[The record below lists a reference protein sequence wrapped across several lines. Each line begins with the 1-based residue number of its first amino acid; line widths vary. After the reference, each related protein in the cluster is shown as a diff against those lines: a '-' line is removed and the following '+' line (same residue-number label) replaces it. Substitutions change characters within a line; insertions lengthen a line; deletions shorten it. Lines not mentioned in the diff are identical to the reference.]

1 MKPYSL
7 DLRRRI
13 VDTYIAG
20 GISQRQLAD
29 RFCVNLSFVSRLLK
43 RYHNTN
49 SLAPKVRTQQ
59 TPSKLNEEQLQLLR
73 QLVLSHSDATLAEL
87 CQLLK
92 EKTGVLIGVSTMDRM
107 VRLKLGITTK
117 KKSVPLQ
124 KRY

>member
-7 DLRRRI
+7 DLRQRI
-13 VDTYIAG
+13 VDTYTAG

-43 RYHNTN
+43 RYRTTN
-49 SLAPKVRTQQ
+49 SLAPKVRIQQ
-59 TPSKLNEEQLQLLR
+59 TPSKLNEEQMEILH
-73 QLVLSHSDATLAEL
+73 QLVLSNSDATLAEL

-92 EKTGVLIGVSTMDRM
+92 EKTGVLISVSTMDRM